1 MKVRILV
8 LNSDSLAA
16 LSVTDERLSHGF
28 KHHTN
33 INSITDFILSSKF
46 NTLLSLPADLSQHI
60 NLQDE
65 VFSNCEFYSIDNE
78 ANFDCAY
85 VKEHFDVIF
94 FFLHD
99 NLEANL
105 RLNESVL
112 NLLSDPKG
120 PDFFIFNLQISKTTW
135 EAYQLEPYNYQ
146 YRAFNYFF
154 QQVLPLA
161 KLVTISNNQEQ
172 YANKEQYLKFYH
184 QLNLAEPNFH
194 ETLNA
199 YSLFE
204 PIKTAQSLINSF
216 KVLTE
221 HKNFHPHNIVLN
233 SALFNHHLVFG
244 MSPYGAKLLKQVHD
258 LFPQA
263 NLILVLDKSFYSYIN
278 SFKKLPSELLAK
290 SSISGSALSYQ
301 LGNSAVAYLNEVVAN
316 LIKVELFKEQDN
328 LPPFP
333 ESLDGSFYDH
343 DLNESLKEY
352 SSLLQQAFICVD
364 YSDFAKLNADLVI
377 SDNCYTLRVALAHG
391 IACLPLSNDIDQS
404 LEVSYE
410 DFAVFDA
417 SKLDF
422 LDLLLPQASMFYPK
436 LKEQGLMNYCPA
448 VGHYGAQNNHAL
460 LEQGLIPSLSL
471 TKVLS
476 SSLSK
481 ELELIDPVSPMDES
495 LNELKHHS
503 SVLISKL
510 AEFIESK
517 AEQDS
522 ALNKVAQLSNY
533 TNSQRYQ
540 LQWQFLQ
547 YLSSKRNSL
556 KILSFGCS
564 RGQEL
569 CDLTCLFE
577 DQLITGVDIN
587 YDVLAAAKQLQSN
600 LKTSTAQEP
609 QGYTKV
615 SYLGSSAYWRL
626 MHSSQLEL
634 SEQFDIVCA
643 MTVLCRHPETV
654 GIANSSE
661 VYPFEDFNK
670 LLTIIDSLVKQDGL
684 LCLYNANYRLEDS
697 ALSDK
702 YVKVF
707 PCNSEELDNMPNHLK
722 ALYESST
729 LSEKIGY
736 VSKFA
741 PNGEPLNASELAS
754 IGTIFLKVS
763 L

>member
-204 PIKTAQSLINSF
+204 PIKTAQSLINSL

-221 HKNFHPHNIVLN
+221 HKSFHPHNIVLN

-377 SDNCYTLRVALAHG
+377 SDNCYALRVALAHG

-410 DFAVFDA
+410 DFAIFDA

-510 AEFIESK
+510 SEFIKSTT
-517 AEQDS
+517 EQDS

-741 PNGEPLNASELAS
+741 PNGESLNASELAS